1 MTNKLFAADSNVLV
15 YLHNNSSPSKRS
27 IAKNILS
34 DNPMI
39 PAQVISEYLNITKRL
54 LDLSKERLL
63 IQTAELLKDCEIIP
77 ILPSTLFLAA
87 PLVKKY
93 QFQLFDAIIIA
104 AALEVGCQTL
114 YSEDMHHGLLVN
126 DTLTIITPFI

>member
-126 DTLTIITPFI
+126 DTLTIINPFI